1 MNTKHRFTVDPAELL
16 LANSWFNAVEYMS
29 PDEEGVTRPAF
40 SAIETQVLNYLAD
53 QARAA
58 GLVVTFDAG
67 QNAIFSLP
75 EDTNVEEYVLIGSH
89 VDTVPMGGNFDGLA
103 GVLAGLLC
111 LIRAQVNNIK
121 FKRPVKV
128 IAMRGEESA
137 WFGPCYIAS
146 KALFGVLSDAELTS
160 PHKNDGRTLSSHM
173 SDVGI
178 NMEPIIAGK
187 SLLKK
192 EKILEYIELHIEQG
206 PLLIGKDMPAAVV
219 SAIRGNIRHK
229 KVRCIGEAG
238 HSGAVPRAFR
248 KDPVL
253 AMANLLNRLDESWLT
268 ILQKGDDLV
277 LTSGIVSTDPKR
289 HAMSRIP
296 DEVGFS
302 LDIRSQSQ
310 DVLDAMT
317 ILLKE
322 EINDIECERRVKFD
336 LDPAHITPPA
346 LMDTKVVKNLE
357 KAMSRIG
364 LKPTTMASGG
374 GHDAAIFANAGIP
387 TAMIFVRNQ
396 NGSHNP
402 LEAMKTEDFLAGTS
416 IIYEHLTGTS

>member
-146 KALFGVLSDAELTS
+146 KAL
-160 PHKNDGRTLSSHM
+160 
-173 SDVGI
+173 
-178 NMEPIIAGK
+178 
-187 SLLKK
+187 
-192 EKILEYIELHIEQG
+192 
-206 PLLIGKDMPAAVV
+206 
-219 SAIRGNIRHK
+219 
-229 KVRCIGEAG
+229 
-238 HSGAVPRAFR
+238 
-248 KDPVL
+248 
-253 AMANLLNRLDESWLT
+253 
-268 ILQKGDDLV
+268 LV
-277 LTSGIVSTDPKR
+277 
-289 HAMSRIP
+289 
-296 DEVGFS
+296 FF
-302 LDIRSQSQ
+302 Q
-310 DVLDAMT
+310 
-317 ILLKE
+317 
-322 EINDIECERRVKFD
+322 
-336 LDPAHITPPA
+336 TP
-346 LMDTKVVKNLE
+346 N
-357 KAMSRIG
+357 
-364 LKPTTMASGG
+364 
-374 GHDAAIFANAGIP
+374 
-387 TAMIFVRNQ
+387 
-396 NGSHNP
+396 
-402 LEAMKTEDFLAGTS
+402 
-416 IIYEHLTGTS
+416 